1 VAAQIERFLAGFRD
15 YGELH
20 RWSVERPEEFWAA
33 VWRFCGVKAGRGW
46 EGVVWREG
54 EWFPGVELNYA
65 ETVLRPTDGAPA
77 VVDVERGRTWSH
89 RELYREVARVVKG
102 FEAAGVKAGDR
113 VAARLLGVPEAVVG
127 FLAAAAM
134 GAVWVPV
141 EGNGSA
147 MAAVNPK
154 LFLATDLEG
163 MERVRALAGAM
174 PDLAQVLVVGLRER
188 SPDLRGLPRALRW
201 QDATA
206 LHQRC
211 LEVDMAR
218 YPFGHPLLMGFAGGR
233 AVVYPAG
240 GVLLQF
246 LKELVLHLDVGWRSR
261 VRVSNVESAADWAR
275 GVTALATG
283 AVLELGVKGTLP
295 EAVLPASERL
305 PDPLAGGMVAA
316 LGVGALCPSMPVDW
330 R

>member
-218 YPFGHPLLMGFAGGR
+218 YPFGHPLLMGFEGGR
-233 AVVYPAG
+233 AVSYPAG

-246 LKELVLHLDVGWRSR
+246 LKELVLHLDVSWRSR
-261 VRVSNVESAADWAR
+261 LRVSNLGSAADWVR

-283 AVLELGVKGTLP
+283 AVLELGMTGMLP

>member
-1 VAAQIERFLAGFRD
+1 MAAQIERFLAGFRD

-46 EGVVWREG
+46 EGAVLQGV

-65 ETVLRPTDGAPA
+65 ETVLRPSDGAPA
-77 VVDVERGRTWSH
+77 VVDAGRGRMWSH
-89 RELYREVARVVKG
+89 RELYREVARMVKG

-113 VAARLLGVPEAVVG
+113 VAARLPGVAEGVVG

-134 GAVWVPV
+134 GAIWVPV
-141 EGNGSA
+141 EGDGGDA
-147 MAAVNPK
+147 AAVRPR
-154 LFLATDLEG
+154 LLLATDVEG
-163 MERVRALAGAM
+163 MERVRELTGVM
-174 PDLAQVLVVGLRER
+174 PGLAQVLVVGLRER

-206 LHQRC
+206 FYQGC
-211 LEVDMAR
+211 LEVEIVR
-218 YPFGHPLLMGFAGGR
+218 YPFGHPLLMEFAGGR
-233 AVVYPAG
+233 AVAYPAG

-246 LKELVLHLDVGWRSR
+246 LKELVLHLDVSWRSR
-261 VRVSNVESAADWAR
+261 VRVSNAGSAADWVRA
-275 GVTALATG
+275 VTALATG
-283 AVLELGVKGTLP
+283 AALELGERGMLP

-305 PDPLAGGMVAA
+305 PDPLSGGMVAA
-316 LGVGALCPSMPVDW
+316 LGVGAPCPSMPVDW